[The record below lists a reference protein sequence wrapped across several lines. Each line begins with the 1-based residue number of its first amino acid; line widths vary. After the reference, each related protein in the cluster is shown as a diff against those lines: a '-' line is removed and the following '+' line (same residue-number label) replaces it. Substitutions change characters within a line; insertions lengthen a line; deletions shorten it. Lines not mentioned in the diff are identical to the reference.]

1 MGSRKSVGPVTAA
14 IRAMQQSCDEPREP
28 EFINSAGDVI
38 GLFSIAVKR
47 FTRPTARRRTSVPV
61 GFIEVG
67 QRGCRASLYHTVNG
81 GDLGSFRTAAE
92 AEAAILARSPIQ
104 PHPIAFPAAGSAR
117 H

>member
-1 MGSRKSVGPVTAA
+1 MRRSKPGGPVTAA

-28 EFINSAGDVI
+28 EYINPAGDVI
-38 GLFSIAVKR
+38 GLFSVAVKR
-47 FTRPTARRRTSVPV
+47 FTRPTAKRRTLVPI
-61 GFIEVG
+61 GAIEVG
-67 QRGCRASLYHTVNG
+67 QRGCRASLYHTGNG

-92 AEAAILARSPIQ
+92 AEAAILAHSRIQ